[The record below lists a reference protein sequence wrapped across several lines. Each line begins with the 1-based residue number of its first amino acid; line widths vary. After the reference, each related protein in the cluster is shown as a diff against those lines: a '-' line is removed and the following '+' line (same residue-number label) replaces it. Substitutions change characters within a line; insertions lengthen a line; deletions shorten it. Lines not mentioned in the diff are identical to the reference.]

1 MEISKK
7 LQHTIRTYEGDLK
20 LLETAVGAYVIGQM
34 YGHRVISVC
43 HSPSTVARC
52 NRILGFQLQEVCPA
66 ITPLSMRVN
75 GIRLAKKLGDFWD
88 IARSHNPGKRL
99 VGDDNENQP
108 ELSL

>member
-34 YGHRVISVC
+34 YGWRVISVC

-52 NRILGFQLQEVCPA
+52 NRILGFELQEVCPA
-66 ITPLSMRVN
+66 ITPLSRRVN
-75 GIRLAKKLGDFWD
+75 GIRLAEKIGDFWD
-88 IARSHNPGKRL
+88 VARGHNPGKRL
-99 VGDDNENQP
+99 VNNDDGNQP
-108 ELSL
+108 ELAL